1 MIPKTDTSMV
11 TLTTQTQ
18 PSHTYALDAERGRI
32 YGMTDKLD
40 AMRQAVYLVL
50 RTERYTELIYSWNYG
65 TELASLIGQ
74 PPREVQSELKRR
86 VREALLQDDRIT
98 DVDSFVFTIEKKK
111 VHAAFVVHTVFGDIE
126 SEVEI

>member
-11 TLTTQTQ
+11 TLTAQTQ
-18 PSHTYALDAERGRI
+18 PSRTYALDVERGRI
-32 YGMTDKLD
+32 YGMTDTLD
-40 AMRQAVYLVL
+40 AMRQAVYLIL

-74 PPREVQSELKRR
+74 PPREVQSKLKRR

-111 VHAAFVVHTVFGDIE
+111 VHAKFTVHTVFGDIE